1 LKSSTLLLAAL
12 VTILASGCSMLSN
25 DDTEMRVVEQKEVE
39 VGRVFISKGREQ
51 CEDATGRSL
60 DDTKEA
66 LEDAGIRVF
75 SSSCALITGAM
86 SPALCGSPTLHIN
99 IHGIDIARFE
109 EAGTLGF
116 RPLTSLEDE
125 DLGFDPEGCD

>member
-1 LKSSTLLLAAL
+1 MAIL

-25 DDTEMRVVEQKEVE
+25 DDTEVRMVEQKEVE

-51 CEDATGRSL
+51 CEDGTGRSL

-66 LEDAGIRVF
+66 LEEAGIRVF
-75 SSSCALITGAM
+75 SSSCALITGTM

-99 IHGIDIARFE
+99 IHGIDTSRFE
-109 EAGTLGF
+109 DAGGLGF
-116 RPLTSLEDE
+116 RPLTSLEE
-125 DLGFDPEGCD
+125 ADLGFDPEGCD